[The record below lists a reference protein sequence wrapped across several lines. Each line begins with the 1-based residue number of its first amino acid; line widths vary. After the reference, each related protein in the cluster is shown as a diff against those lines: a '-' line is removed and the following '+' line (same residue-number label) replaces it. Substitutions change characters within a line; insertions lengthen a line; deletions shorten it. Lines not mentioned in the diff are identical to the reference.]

1 LAWQLPNGVTLAV
14 SPGFGVTQA
23 SDGFL
28 LRVAAT
34 YEISQFGR
42 AARSLFR

>member
-1 LAWQLPNGVTLAV
+1 VLQI
-14 SPGFGVTQA
+14 SPGFGLTA
-23 SDGFL
+23 GSNGFL

-42 AARSLFR
+42 AARRLFR